1 MLPVLMVVSSQS
13 RMDSGAS
20 VGAPTGLWLEEL
32 AASYY
37 VFADAGL
44 EIVIASPHGGQ
55 PPVDA
60 LSRQEPWFTQSGRR
74 FEADPLAQ
82 ERLRSSRALSGLSPS
97 QYGGVFLVGGAASA
111 WDFPG
116 NVPLAKLV
124 AGLFAHGKP
133 VAGVCHGVL
142 GLTEAQDS
150 KGAPIVSGRKVTG
163 LSNAEEVL
171 TGFDKLVP
179 VLPETRLRALGA
191 SYSCAAPL
199 TEYVVSDGN
208 LLTGQ
213 NPVSAGPLARAVL
226 QQLRPS

>member
-1 MLPVLMVVSSQS
+1 MLPVLMVVSSRS
-13 RMDSGAS
+13 RMDS
-20 VGAPTGLWLEEL
+20 GAPTGLWLEEL

-44 EIVIASPHGGQ
+44 EVVIASPEGGN

-60 LSRQEPWFTQSGRR
+60 LSLQEPWFTQSGRR

-82 ERLRSSRALSGLSPS
+82 QRLRGSRRLSALNPS
-97 QYGGVFLVGGAASA
+97 QYGGVFLVGGAAAA

-116 NVPLAKLV
+116 NAPLAKLV

-142 GLTEAQDS
+142 GLTDAQDS
-150 KGAPIVSGRKVTG
+150 NGAPIVSGRSVTG

-179 VLPETRLRALGA
+179 LLPETRLRALSA
-191 SYSCAAPL
+191 NYSCAAPL
-199 TEYVVSDGN
+199 TEYVVTDGN

-226 QQLRPS
+226 QQLRPK